1 MSHQRL
7 EDMLLRELSRMRQR
21 RLKYAPA
28 DEDIP
33 ATVAVM
39 ADDLRRRGL
48 GDDDGQRI
56 ADALND
62 VGCRTK
68 VWPTVMDVVESL
80 RPNHPMAKLTQEDSA
95 IRRQQYTNGI
105 RSLRTVLG
113 KVEPKRPAE

>member
-48 GDDDGQRI
+48 GDDDGERI

-62 VGCRTK
+62 VGCRTRE
-68 VWPTVMDVVESL
+68 WPTVMDVVESL
-80 RPNHPMAKLTQEDSA
+80 RPNRPMDKLTKEDSA
-95 IRRQQYTNGI
+95 IRRQRYANGI
-105 RSLRTVLG
+105 RGLKDVLG
-113 KVEPKRPAE
+113 TVTPKRPTE